1 MEHLLEI
8 KNIET
13 CFKTDGQMVK
23 AVDGVSLY
31 LDPGEII
38 GIVGESGSG
47 KSVTMMSMLQL
58 ISSPGK
64 ITGGEVYIQGE
75 EQNMLELGVDS
86 EKMRHMRGGKV
97 SMIFQEP
104 MTSLNPVLTI
114 GYQIQENIIEHLKM
128 SKEDAKKRTIEM
140 LKLVNIPDAEQR
152 FDYYPQQFSGGMRQ
166 RIMIAMAMSSEPTV
180 LVADEATTALDV
192 TTQAQLLEMI
202 RDIAKK
208 TNTAVIIVTHNLGIV
223 ARFAERIYV
232 MYSGSVVE
240 MTDAKRLFANPE
252 HPYTRALLRAIPRL
266 DDPKDRILIPIEGL
280 PPNPATRPSY
290 CPFYE
295 RCEYRMDRCR
305 ECAKPGLKELE
316 KKHFAACHLT
326 EEEKAAK
333 AKEIADKEVK
343 KAPKILV
350 GDELCLNVKN
360 VRKYFPIYSG
370 MMRKKTGEVK
380 AIEDINFYAKK
391 GETLGIVGE
400 SGCGKTTLARCIMR
414 VYKPEEGEIIFNG
427 TDIAGFNDRQM
438 YPFRRKISMIFQDPF
453 SSLDPRQTAES
464 IVGESLLLHK
474 LVKNKAEYNAR
485 VDELFRIVG
494 LDPALK
500 YRVPHEFSG
509 GQRQRIG
516 IARALSSEPDMI
528 ICDEPISALDVSI
541 QAQIINLLEELQS
554 QLGLTYLF
562 IAHDLAVVKHISNR
576 ILVMY
581 LGRVVE
587 IADCDELYSNTLHP
601 YTKTLLS
608 AVPVADPAVEESR
621 ERVPIRGEVP
631 SLTKRPEGCPFH
643 DRCSHVCDRCR
654 REVPVLKDVG
664 KGHEVACFLYEQ
676 QFNK

>member
-13 CFKTDGQMVK
+13 CFKTDGQLVK
-23 AVDGVSLY
+23 AVDGVSMY

-75 EQNMLELGVDS
+75 DKNMLEYGPDS
-86 EKMRHMRGGKV
+86 EQMRHMRGGKV

-114 GYQIQENIIEHLKM
+114 GYQIQENIMEHLHF
-128 SKEDAKKRTIEM
+128 SKEEAKKKAIEM
-140 LKLVNIPDAEQR
+140 LKLVNIPDAEER
-152 FDYYPQQFSGGMRQ
+152 FNYYPQQFSGGMRQ

-192 TTQAQLLEMI
+192 TTQAQLLEML

-208 TNTAVIIVTHNLGIV
+208 TNTALVIVTHNLGIV

-240 MTDAKRLFANPE
+240 MTDTKRLFANPE

-266 DDPKDRILIPIEGL
+266 DDPKDRVLIPIEGL
-280 PPNPATRPSY
+280 PPNPASRPSY
-290 CPFYE
+290 CPFYD
-295 RCEYRMDRCR
+295 RCEYHMDKCR
-305 ECAKPGLKELE
+305 ECSKPQLAELE
-316 KKHFAACHLT
+316 IGHFAACHLT

-333 AKEIADKEVK
+333 AREIASKETK
-343 KAPKILV
+343 KAPKIIAK
-350 GDELCLNVKN
+350 DELCLDVKN
-360 VRKYFPIYSG
+360 VKKYFPIYSG
-370 MMRKKTGEVK
+370 LMRKNTGEVK
-380 AIEDINFYAKK
+380 AIEDICFYARK

-414 VYKPEEGEIIFNG
+414 VYQPEDGEIIFNG
-427 TDIAGFNDRQM
+427 TDIAKFNDRQM
-438 YPFRRKISMIFQDPF
+438 YPFRRKIAMIFQDPF

-474 LVKNKAEYNAR
+474 LVKNKAEYDAR

-541 QAQIINLLEELQS
+541 QAQIINLLEELQAK
-554 QLGLTYLF
+554 LGLTYLF
-562 IAHDLAVVKHISNR
+562 IAHDLAVVKHISTR

-587 IADCDELYSNTLHP
+587 IAECDELYSNTLHP
-601 YTKTLLS
+601 YTRTLLS
-608 AVPVADPAVEESR
+608 AVPVADPVVEESR
-621 ERVPIRGEVP
+621 ERIPIRGEVP

-643 DRCSHVCDRCR
+643 DRCPNATERCR
-654 REVPVLKDVG
+654 KEVPALKNVG
-664 KGHEVACFLYEQ
+664 NGHEVACFLYE
-676 QFNK
+676 